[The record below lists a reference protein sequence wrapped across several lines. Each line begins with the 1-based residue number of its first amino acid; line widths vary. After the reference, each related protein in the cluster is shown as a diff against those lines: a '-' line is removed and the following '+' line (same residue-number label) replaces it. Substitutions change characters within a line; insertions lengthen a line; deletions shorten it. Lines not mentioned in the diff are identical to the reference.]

1 MFRRLSAVSLL
12 CAWLCA
18 SGALLDLAQAFA
30 WARMFAGYA
39 RTASVVAAVRRTL
52 DPERPCAICRAVGRA
67 REASGARGPAVAPA
81 GAQKMT
87 LVLESPA
94 PLVAA
99 VPEEG
104 WPAAAPERGPAR
116 AAEVPVPPPRA
127 RLA

>member
-39 RTASVVAAVRRTL
+39 RTASVVAAARRTL
-52 DPERPCAICRAVGRA
+52 DPFQPCAICRAVGRA
-67 REASGARGPAVAPA
+67 REASGARGQAVAPA
-81 GAQKMT
+81 GAQRMI

-94 PLVAA
+94 PFV
-99 VPEEG
+99 
-104 WPAAAPERGPAR
+104 AAAPEAGWPPAAPARGPVR
-116 AAEVPVPPPRA
+116 SAEVPV
-127 RLA
+127 